1 MTEIFSSDA
10 ILSFSSLYWLSGL
23 FFLLAGTAA
32 GATRIITRDVFSPA
46 LALEIIEKF
55 RVTVAFFPPATALQL
70 LKHPQAP
77 ETDFSSMRVMFC
89 GGSAVSAELK
99 FALDKLIPNST
110 CLVGYGLSEVGG
122 AATFSDPDTYKGG
135 STGYLRPLVQ
145 AKIVDANGNALDI
158 DQEGEVLLK
167 PEFKFSGYYGNDEAT
182 AEMLDP
188 EGWLH
193 SGDIGRFDKDG
204 LLYVVDRKKDIIKY
218 GNYQI
223 SPSEIEGVIQTV
235 PGVVNVC
242 VAGIPVP
249 GNDLPSALIVRS
261 AEENVSAEDV
271 HKVMDL
277 NLGSYKQLR
286 GGVYFTKELPMT
298 ASGKVQRRLCRDI
311 LIGLYNNSNM

>member
-1 MTEIFSSDA
+1 M
-10 ILSFSSLYWLSGL
+10 
-23 FFLLAGTAA
+23 
-32 GATRIITRDVFSPA
+32 
-46 LALEIIEKF
+46 
-55 RVTVAFFPPATALQL
+55 AFFPPATALQL

-242 VAGIPVP
+242 FAGIPVP